1 MRAVGY
7 RHQASLDHRQYLLDH
22 QQLLDPQ
29 DPLDPQ
35 QLPDSQILPAPQD
48 PLDPQHLADPQDQ
61 LNPEYLL
68 DIELPDPS
76 PGADDLLVRVEA
88 VAVNPVDVKVRR
100 RELPPP
106 GGWRLLGWDAVG
118 RVEALGQRAG
128 GFAVGD
134 RVWYAG
140 ALNRA
145 GCNAELQLVDW
156 RLVARAPQS
165 LRPAEAA
172 ALPLTS
178 LTAWELLFDRLRL
191 PQGADA
197 AAGQVL
203 LVVAGAGGVGSMLL
217 QLARQLT
224 GLTLVATASQPEGQA
239 WARRCG
245 AHQVIDHQL
254 PLRPQLAALGI
265 DAMQWVASLSHT
277 DQHFDALVDLL
288 APHGALALIDDP
300 NPAAIDLLSLK
311 RKSLSLHWELMF
323 TRSLFQTADMAAQGA
338 ILQRVAELVDENRL
352 FSTCR
357 QILGP
362 INAANLTAA
371 HRQLTGQL
379 TGQLAGQSSI
389 GKIVLEGWG

>member
-7 RHQASLDHRQYLLDH
+7 QHPASLDHPQHSLDS
-22 QQLLDPQ
+22 QELPDPQ
-29 DPLDPQ
+29 DL
-35 QLPDSQILPAPQD
+35 LNS
-48 PLDPQHLADPQDQ
+48 QHLADPEYQ
-61 LNPEYLL
+61 LSPEYLVDPKYL
-68 DIELPDPS
+68 VDPEYLVDIELPDPS

-106 GGWRLLGWDAVG
+106 GAWRLLGWDAVG

-165 LRPAEAA
+165 LTSAEAA

-203 LVVAGAGGVGSMLL
+203 LVVAGAGGVGSMVL

-239 WARRCG
+239 WARHCG
-245 AHQVIDHQL
+245 AHQVIDHNL

-265 DAMQWVASLSHT
+265 EAVQWVASLSHT

-288 APHGALALIDDP
+288 APQGALALIDDP

-323 TRSLFQTADMAAQGA
+323 TRSLFQTADMAAQGG

-352 FSTCR
+352 FSSCR

-371 HRQLTGQL
+371 HRQLA
-379 TGQLAGQSSI
+379 GQLAGQSSI
-389 GKIVLEGWG
+389 GKIVLEGWD

>member
-7 RHQASLDHRQYLLDH
+7 QHPASLDHPQHSLDS
-22 QQLLDPQ
+22 QELPDPQ
-29 DPLDPQ
+29 DL
-35 QLPDSQILPAPQD
+35 LNS
-48 PLDPQHLADPQDQ
+48 QHLADPEYQ
-61 LNPEYLL
+61 LSPEYLVDPKYL
-68 DIELPDPS
+68 VDPEYLVDIELPDPS

-106 GGWRLLGWDAVG
+106 GAWRLLGWDAVG

-140 ALNRA
+140 PLNRA

-165 LRPAEAA
+165 LTSAEAA

-191 PQGADA
+191 PQGSDA

-203 LVVAGAGGVGSMLL
+203 LVVAGAGGVGSMVL

-239 WARRCG
+239 WARHCG
-245 AHQVIDHQL
+245 AHQVIDHKL
-254 PLRPQLAALGI
+254 PLRTQLAALGI
-265 DAMQWVASLSHT
+265 EAVQWVASLSHT

-288 APHGALALIDDP
+288 APQGALALIDDP
-300 NPAAIDLLSLK
+300 NPAAINLLSLK

-323 TRSLFQTADMAAQGA
+323 TRSLFQTADMAAQGG

-352 FSTCR
+352 FSSCR

-371 HRQLTGQL
+371 HRQLA
-379 TGQLAGQSSI
+379 GQLAGQSSI
-389 GKIVLEGWG
+389 GKIVLEGWD

>member
-7 RHQASLDHRQYLLDH
+7 QHPASLDHPQHSLDS
-22 QQLLDPQ
+22 QELPDPQ
-29 DPLDPQ
+29 DL
-35 QLPDSQILPAPQD
+35 LNS
-48 PLDPQHLADPQDQ
+48 QHLADPEYQ
-61 LNPEYLL
+61 LSPEYLVDPKYL
-68 DIELPDPS
+68 VDPEYLVDIELPDPS

-106 GGWRLLGWDAVG
+106 GAWRLLGWDAVG

-145 GCNAELQLVDW
+145 GCNAELQLVYW
-156 RLVARAPQS
+156 RLVARAPES

-191 PQGADA
+191 PQGGD

-224 GLTLVATASQPEGQA
+224 NLTLVATASQSEGQA

-245 AHQVIDHQL
+245 AHQVIDHRL

-265 DAMQWVASLSHT
+265 DAVQWVASLSHT
-277 DQHFDALVDLL
+277 DQHFGALVDLL
-288 APHGALALIDDP
+288 APQGALALISGCSG
-300 NPAAIDLLSLK
+300 I
-311 RKSLSLHWELMF
+311 
-323 TRSLFQTADMAAQGA
+323 QTPSF
-338 ILQRVAELVDENRL
+338 RTFFPEPPH
-352 FSTCR
+352 T
-357 QILGP
+357 P
-362 INAANLTAA
+362 
-371 HRQLTGQL
+371 
-379 TGQLAGQSSI
+379 
-389 GKIVLEGWG
+389 

>member
-7 RHQASLDHRQYLLDH
+7 RHPASLDHP
-22 QQLLDPQ
+22 QQF
-29 DPLDPQ
+29 LDPQ
-35 QLPDSQILPAPQD
+35 QLPDPQYQ
-48 PLDPQHLADPQDQ
+48 LNPQHLADPQYQ
-61 LNPEYLL
+61 LNPQHLADPQYQLSPEYLV
-68 DIELPDPS
+68 DIKLPDPS

-118 RVEALGQRAG
+118 RVEALGQRTG

-197 AAGQVL
+197 AGRVL

-224 GLTLVATASQPEGQA
+224 NLTLVATASQPEGQA

-254 PLRPQLAALGI
+254 PLRPQLAAIGI
-265 DAMQWVASLSHT
+265 DAVQWVASLSHT

-288 APHGALALIDDP
+288 APQGALALISGCSG
-300 NPAAIDLLSLK
+300 I
-311 RKSLSLHWELMF
+311 
-323 TRSLFQTADMAAQGA
+323 QTPSF
-338 ILQRVAELVDENRL
+338 R
-352 FSTCR
+352 
-357 QILGP
+357 
-362 INAANLTAA
+362 TAFPEPPHTPWAVQSA
-371 HRQLTGQL
+371 HRQRKRR
-379 TGQLAGQSSI
+379 SSWASR
-389 GKIVLEGWG
+389 GVRHGLPAQGTPCAASDC

>member
-1 MRAVGY
+1 M
-7 RHQASLDHRQYLLDH
+7 
-22 QQLLDPQ
+22 
-29 DPLDPQ
+29 
-35 QLPDSQILPAPQD
+35 
-48 PLDPQHLADPQDQ
+48 
-61 LNPEYLL
+61 
-68 DIELPDPS
+68 
-76 PGADDLLVRVEA
+76 
-88 VAVNPVDVKVRR
+88 
-100 RELPPP
+100 
-106 GGWRLLGWDAVG
+106 G

-134 RVWYAG
+134 RVWYDG

-156 RLVARAPQS
+156 RLVARAPES

-197 AAGQVL
+197 AGQVL

-224 GLTLVATASQPEGQA
+224 NLTLVATASQSEGQA

-245 AHQVIDHQL
+245 AHQVIDHRL

-265 DAMQWVASLSHT
+265 DAVQWVASLSHT
-277 DQHFDALVDLL
+277 DQHFGALVDLL
-288 APHGALALIDDP
+288 APQGALALIDDP

-352 FSTCR
+352 FSSCR

-371 HRQLTGQL
+371 HLQLAGQPAGKPA
-379 TGQLAGQSSI
+379 GQLAEQSSI
-389 GKIVLEGWG
+389 GKIVLEGWD

>member
-7 RHQASLDHRQYLLDH
+7 RHQASLDHPQYLLDPQRSRDI
-22 QQLLDPQ
+22 QQLTAPQ
-29 DPLDPQ
+29 NPLNPQ
-35 QLPDSQILPAPQD
+35 QFL
-48 PLDPQHLADPQDQ
+48 DPQDQ
-61 LNPEYLL
+61 LNPEYLV

-118 RVEALGQRAG
+118 RVEALGQWAG

-134 RVWYAG
+134 RVWYDG

-191 PQGADA
+191 PQGRA
-197 AAGQVL
+197 
-203 LVVAGAGGVGSMLL
+203 

-239 WARRCG
+239 WAHRCG

-254 PLRPQLAALGI
+254 PLRPQLEALGI
-265 DAMQWVASLSHT
+265 DAVQWVASLSHT

-288 APHGALALIDDP
+288 APQGALALIDDP

-323 TRSLFQTADMAAQGA
+323 TRSLFQTADTAAQWA
-338 ILQRVAELVDENRL
+338 ILQRVAELVDDNRL

-357 QILGP
+357 QILRP

-371 HRQLTGQL
+371 HLQLTGQL
-379 TGQLAGQSSI
+379 AGQLAGQSSI
-389 GKIVLEGWG
+389 GKIVLEGWD

>member
-7 RHQASLDHRQYLLDH
+7 RHQASLDHPQYLLDPQRSRDI
-22 QQLLDPQ
+22 QQLTAPQ
-29 DPLDPQ
+29 NPLNPQ
-35 QLPDSQILPAPQD
+35 QFL
-48 PLDPQHLADPQDQ
+48 DPQDQ
-61 LNPEYLL
+61 LNPEYLV

-128 GFAVGD
+128 GFSVGD

-197 AAGQVL
+197 AGQVL

-224 GLTLVATASQPEGQA
+224 NLTLVATASQPEGQA

-265 DAMQWVASLSHT
+265 DAVQWVASLSHT
-277 DQHFDALVDLL
+277 DQHFDSLVDLL
-288 APHGALALIDDP
+288 APQGALALIDDP

-338 ILQRVAELVDENRL
+338 ILQRVAELVDDNRL

-371 HRQLTGQL
+371 HLQLTGQL
-379 TGQLAGQSSI
+379 AGQLAGQSSI
-389 GKIVLEGWG
+389 GKIVLEGWD

>member
-7 RHQASLDHRQYLLDH
+7 QHPASLDHPQYLLD
-22 QQLLDPQ
+22 PQ
-29 DPLDPQ
+29 RSRDTQRSLDPQ
-35 QLPDSQILPAPQD
+35 QLPDSQDLPAPQN
-48 PLDPQHLADPQDQ
+48 PLNPQQFLNPEYP
-61 LNPEYLL
+61 LNPEYLV
-68 DIELPDPS
+68 DIELPDPC

-165 LRPAEAA
+165 LTSAEAA

-191 PQGADA
+191 PRGSD

-203 LVVAGAGGVGSMLL
+203 LVVAGAGGVGSMVL

-224 GLTLVATASQPEGQA
+224 DLTLVATASQPEGQA

-245 AHQVIDHQL
+245 AHQVIDHKL

-265 DAMQWVASLSHT
+265 DAVQWVASLSHT

-288 APHGALALIDDP
+288 APQGALALIDDP

-357 QILGP
+357 QILGL
-362 INAANLTAA
+362 INAANITAA
-371 HRQLTGQL
+371 HRQLAGQL
-379 TGQLAGQSSI
+379 TGQSSI
-389 GKIVLEGWG
+389 GKIVLEGWD

>member
-7 RHQASLDHRQYLLDH
+7 QHPASLDHPQYLLD
-22 QQLLDPQ
+22 PQ
-29 DPLDPQ
+29 RSRDTQRSLDPQ
-35 QLPDSQILPAPQD
+35 QLPDSQDLPAPQN
-48 PLDPQHLADPQDQ
+48 PLNPQQFLNPEYP
-61 LNPEYLL
+61 LNPEYLV
-68 DIELPDPS
+68 DIELPDPC

-165 LRPAEAA
+165 LTSAEAA

-191 PQGADA
+191 PRGSD

-203 LVVAGAGGVGSMLL
+203 LVVAGAGGVGSMVL

-224 GLTLVATASQPEGQA
+224 DLTLVATASQPEGQA

-245 AHQVIDHQL
+245 AHQVIDHKL

-265 DAMQWVASLSHT
+265 DALQWVASLSHT

-288 APHGALALIDDP
+288 APQGALALIDDP

-362 INAANLTAA
+362 INAANITAA
-371 HRQLTGQL
+371 HRQLAGQL
-379 TGQLAGQSSI
+379 TGQSSI
-389 GKIVLEGWG
+389 GKIVLEGWD

>member
-7 RHQASLDHRQYLLDH
+7 RHPASLDHPQR
-22 QQLLDPQ
+22 LLDPQ
-29 DPLDPQ
+29 DLPDSQDLLNPQ
-35 QLPDSQILPAPQD
+35 QLPDPEYP
-48 PLDPQHLADPQDQ
+48 P
-61 LNPEYLL
+61 NPEYLV

-106 GGWRLLGWDAVG
+106 GAWRLLGWDAVG
-118 RVEALGQRAG
+118 TVEALGQRAG
-128 GFAVGD
+128 AFAVGD

-145 GCNAELQLVDW
+145 GCNAELHLVDW
-156 RLVARAPQS
+156 RLVALAPQS
-165 LRPAEAA
+165 LTPAEAA

-178 LTAWELLFDRLRL
+178 LTAWELLFDRMRL

-203 LVVAGAGGVGSMLL
+203 LVVAGAGGVGSMVL
-217 QLARQLT
+217 QLARQFT

-254 PLRPQLAALGI
+254 PLRPQVAALGI
-265 DAMQWVASLSHT
+265 EAVQWVASLSHT
-277 DQHFDALVDLL
+277 DQHFNALVDLL
-288 APHGALALIDDP
+288 APQGALALIDDP

-352 FSTCR
+352 FSSCR

-371 HRQLTGQL
+371 HLQLAGQPA
-379 TGQLAGQSSI
+379 GQLAGQSSI
-389 GKIVLEGWG
+389 GKIVLEGWD

>member
-7 RHQASLDHRQYLLDH
+7 RHPASLDHPQR
-22 QQLLDPQ
+22 LLDPQ
-29 DPLDPQ
+29 YLPDSQDLLNPQ
-35 QLPDSQILPAPQD
+35 QLPDPEYP
-48 PLDPQHLADPQDQ
+48 P
-61 LNPEYLL
+61 NPEYLV

-106 GGWRLLGWDAVG
+106 GAWRLLGWDAVG
-118 RVEALGQRAG
+118 TVEALGQRAG

-145 GCNAELQLVDW
+145 GCNAELHLVDW

-165 LRPAEAA
+165 LTPAEAA

-178 LTAWELLFDRLRL
+178 LTAWELLFDRMRL

-203 LVVAGAGGVGSMLL
+203 LVVAGAGGVGSMVL
-217 QLARQLT
+217 QLARQFT

-239 WARRCG
+239 WVRRCG

-265 DAMQWVASLSHT
+265 EAVQWVASLSHT
-277 DQHFDALVDLL
+277 DQHFNALVDLL
-288 APHGALALIDDP
+288 APQGALALIDDP

-352 FSTCR
+352 FSSCR

-371 HRQLTGQL
+371 HLQLAGQPA
-379 TGQLAGQSSI
+379 GQLAGQSSI
-389 GKIVLEGWG
+389 GKIVLEGWD

>member
-7 RHQASLDHRQYLLDH
+7 RHPASLDHPQR
-22 QQLLDPQ
+22 LLDPQ
-29 DPLDPQ
+29 DLPDSQDLLNPQ
-35 QLPDSQILPAPQD
+35 QLPDPEYP
-48 PLDPQHLADPQDQ
+48 P
-61 LNPEYLL
+61 NPEYLV

-106 GGWRLLGWDAVG
+106 GAWRLLGWDAVG
-118 RVEALGQRAG
+118 TVEALGQRAG

-145 GCNAELQLVDW
+145 GCNAELHLVDW

-165 LRPAEAA
+165 LTPAEAA

-191 PQGADA
+191 PQGAGA

-203 LVVAGAGGVGSMLL
+203 LVVAGAGGVGSMVL

-265 DAMQWVASLSHT
+265 EAVQWVASLSHT
-277 DQHFDALVDLL
+277 DQHFNALVDLL
-288 APHGALALIDDP
+288 APQGALALIDDP

-352 FSTCR
+352 FSSCR

-371 HRQLTGQL
+371 HLQLAGQPAGQL
-379 TGQLAGQSSI
+379 TGQSSI

>member
-7 RHQASLDHRQYLLDH
+7 QHPASLDHPQHSLDS
-22 QQLLDPQ
+22 QELPDPQ
-29 DPLDPQ
+29 DL
-35 QLPDSQILPAPQD
+35 LNS
-48 PLDPQHLADPQDQ
+48 QHLADPEYQ
-61 LNPEYLL
+61 LSPEYLVDPKYL
-68 DIELPDPS
+68 VDPESLVDIELPDPS

-106 GGWRLLGWDAVG
+106 GAWRLLGWDAVG

-165 LRPAEAA
+165 LTSAEAA

-203 LVVAGAGGVGSMLL
+203 LVVAGAGGVGSMVL

-239 WARRCG
+239 WARHCG
-245 AHQVIDHQL
+245 AHQVIDHNL

-265 DAMQWVASLSHT
+265 EAVQWVASLSHT

-288 APHGALALIDDP
+288 APQGALALIDDP

-323 TRSLFQTADMAAQGA
+323 TRSLFQTADMAAQGG

-352 FSTCR
+352 FSSCR

-371 HRQLTGQL
+371 HRQLA
-379 TGQLAGQSSI
+379 GQLAGQSSI
-389 GKIVLEGWG
+389 GKIVLEGWD

>member
-7 RHQASLDHRQYLLDH
+7 RHPASLDHPQR
-22 QQLLDPQ
+22 LLDPQ
-29 DPLDPQ
+29 DLPDSQDLLNPQ
-35 QLPDSQILPAPQD
+35 QLPDPEYP
-48 PLDPQHLADPQDQ
+48 P
-61 LNPEYLL
+61 NPEYLV

-106 GGWRLLGWDAVG
+106 GAWRLLGWDAVG
-118 RVEALGQRAG
+118 TVEALGQRAG

-145 GCNAELQLVDW
+145 GCNAELHLVDW

-165 LRPAEAA
+165 LTPAEAA

-178 LTAWELLFDRLRL
+178 LTAWELLFDRMRL

-203 LVVAGAGGVGSMLL
+203 LVVAGAGGVGSMVL
-217 QLARQLT
+217 QLARQFT

-265 DAMQWVASLSHT
+265 EAVEWVASLSHT
-277 DQHFDALVDLL
+277 DQHFNALVDLL
-288 APHGALALIDDP
+288 APQGALALIDDP

-352 FSTCR
+352 FSSCR

-371 HRQLTGQL
+371 HLQLAGQPAGQL
-379 TGQLAGQSSI
+379 TGQSSI
-389 GKIVLEGWG
+389 GKIVLEGWD

>member
-7 RHQASLDHRQYLLDH
+7 RHPASLDHPQR
-22 QQLLDPQ
+22 LLDPQ
-29 DPLDPQ
+29 DLPDSQDLLNPQ
-35 QLPDSQILPAPQD
+35 QLPDPEYP
-48 PLDPQHLADPQDQ
+48 P
-61 LNPEYLL
+61 NPEYLV

-106 GGWRLLGWDAVG
+106 GAWRLLGWDAVG
-118 RVEALGQRAG
+118 TVEALGQRAG

-145 GCNAELQLVDW
+145 GCNAELHLVDW

-165 LRPAEAA
+165 LTPAEAA

-178 LTAWELLFDRLRL
+178 LTAWELLFDRMRL

-203 LVVAGAGGVGSMLL
+203 LVVAGAGGVGSMVL
-217 QLARQLT
+217 QLARQFT

-265 DAMQWVASLSHT
+265 EAVEWVASLSHT
-277 DQHFDALVDLL
+277 DQHFNALVDLL
-288 APHGALALIDDP
+288 APQGALALIDDP

-352 FSTCR
+352 FSSCR

-371 HRQLTGQL
+371 HLQLAGQPA
-379 TGQLAGQSSI
+379 GQLAGQSSI
-389 GKIVLEGWG
+389 GKIVLEGWD

>member
-7 RHQASLDHRQYLLDH
+7 QHPASLDHPQHSLDS
-22 QQLLDPQ
+22 QELPDPQ
-29 DPLDPQ
+29 DL
-35 QLPDSQILPAPQD
+35 LNS
-48 PLDPQHLADPQDQ
+48 QHLADPEYQ
-61 LNPEYLL
+61 LSPEYLVDPKYL
-68 DIELPDPS
+68 VDPEYLVDIELPDPS

-106 GGWRLLGWDAVG
+106 GAWRLLGWDAVG

-165 LRPAEAA
+165 LTSAEAA

-203 LVVAGAGGVGSMLL
+203 LVVAGAGGVGSMVL

-239 WARRCG
+239 WARHCG
-245 AHQVIDHQL
+245 AHQVIDHNL

-265 DAMQWVASLSHT
+265 EAVQWVASLSHT

-288 APHGALALIDDP
+288 APQGALALIDDP

-323 TRSLFQTADMAAQGA
+323 TRSLFQTADMAAQGG
-338 ILQRVAELVDENRL
+338 ILQRVVELVDENRL
-352 FSTCR
+352 FSSCR

-371 HRQLTGQL
+371 HRQLA
-379 TGQLAGQSSI
+379 GQLAGQSSI
-389 GKIVLEGWG
+389 GKIVLEGWD

>member
-7 RHQASLDHRQYLLDH
+7 RHPASLDHPQHSLDS
-22 QQLLDPQ
+22 QELPDPQ
-29 DPLDPQ
+29 DL
-35 QLPDSQILPAPQD
+35 LNS
-48 PLDPQHLADPQDQ
+48 QHLADQQQFLDPQYP
-61 LNPEYLL
+61 LNPEYLV

-106 GGWRLLGWDAVG
+106 GAWRLLGWDAVG
-118 RVEALGQRAG
+118 TVEALGQRAG

-165 LRPAEAA
+165 LTPAEAA

-203 LVVAGAGGVGSMLL
+203 LVVAGAGGVGSMVL

-239 WARRCG
+239 WAHRCG
-245 AHQVIDHQL
+245 GHQVIDH
-254 PLRPQLAALGI
+254 LRPQLAALGI
-265 DAMQWVASLSHT
+265 EAVQWVASLSHT

-288 APHGALALIDDP
+288 APQGALALIDDP

-338 ILQRVAELVDENRL
+338 ILQRVAELVDEKRL
-352 FSTCR
+352 FSSCR

-362 INAANLTAA
+362 INAANLTTA
-371 HRQLTGQL
+371 HLQLTGQL
-379 TGQLAGQSSI
+379 AGQLAGQSSI